1 MERVGWIGVADW
13 PVAPRVRFVKVRVK
27 DDLCAMPNGPADRL
41 RIPPAF
47 MADHDAK
54 GQWTGGEYATVGTGR
69 IDRVLRRVE
78 LHFVL
83 EARNCAVSIDY
94 ERRRHGRVTY

>member
-1 MERVGWIGVADW
+1 MERVGWVGIADW
-13 PVAPRVRFVKVRVK
+13 AVAPRLRFVKVRVK
-27 DDLCAMPNGPADRL
+27 NDLCAMPNGPANRL

-47 MADHDAK
+47 MADHDAER
-54 GQWTGGEYATVGTGR
+54 QWTGGEYAAVGTGR

-83 EARNCAVSIDY
+83 EARHRSVSIDY
-94 ERRRHGRVTY
+94 ERSRHRR